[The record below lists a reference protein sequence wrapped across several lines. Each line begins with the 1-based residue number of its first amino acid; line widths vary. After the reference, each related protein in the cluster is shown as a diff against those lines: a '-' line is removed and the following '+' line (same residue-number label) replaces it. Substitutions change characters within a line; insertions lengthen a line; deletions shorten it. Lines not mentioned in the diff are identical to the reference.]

1 VKVEFHSGVAEPLD
15 HTCRLLRKAH
25 AAGARVVVH
34 GPDAMLRELDQAL
47 WTFDALSFVPH
58 VRLRG
63 AAGAGASVSAAQART
78 PLWLVDDVAAVAD
91 REVLVNLGSSMVD
104 GWEGFARVIEVVPA
118 DEQASAAARQRWRRY
133 AERDGVEM
141 VHHAQRAG

>member
-34 GPDAMLRELDQAL
+34 GPGALLNQLDQAL

-58 VRLRG
+58 VRLR
-63 AAGAGASVSAAQART
+63 AGARPSAQQART
-78 PLWLVDDVAAVAD
+78 QAWLVDDVSVVPD
-91 REVLVNLGSSMVD
+91 RDVLLNLGSTMVD
-104 GWEGFARVIEVVPA
+104 GWQAFARVIEVVSA
-118 DEQASAAARQRWRRY
+118 DEPAVQAGRQRWRSY
-133 AERDGVEM
+133 KACEGVELIN
-141 VHHAQRAG
+141 HNAAGAG